1 MKKPWRALDAHLIG
15 SALPYVLLALTIL
28 SAILLIQQTAKFAEV
43 LGSTE
48 TPFHL
53 TLQVAANLLP
63 SILIFTLP
71 TSVLVGTATGF
82 GQLGHDSELVAMR
95 AAGVGT
101 FRIIAPLLTLG
112 ALLSLLNFY
121 VAFVVAP
128 VSAQN
133 LRDIALQAALYKLE
147 SPVEPRSFFTGMPGR
162 VVYVR

>member
-1 MKKPWRALDAHLIG
+1 MLKPWKALDAYLVTA
-15 SALPYVLLALTIL
+15 ALPYVLLSLTIL

-53 TLQVAANLLP
+53 TIQVAANLLP

-82 GQLGHDSELVAMR
+82 GQLGHDSELIAMR

-101 FRIIAPLLTLG
+101 YRIVAPLMFLG
-112 ALLSLLNFY
+112 AILSALTFY
-121 VAFVVAP
+121 VAFNVGP

-133 LRDIALQAALYKLE
+133 LRD
-147 SPVEPRSFFTGMPGR
+147 
-162 VVYVR
+162 